1 MRIKAHMAQVA
12 ADARYALRQLA
23 KTPAYSLVVIL
34 TFALGI
40 GACSAILTVV
50 DSILLRPIAYPDS
63 DRLMMLHEVDS
74 HGAVTGVSPASVRA
88 WMQDAD
94 CFESIAVR
102 NVGEDNFFTRDAAL
116 RLTITAVTG
125 RYFETLRV
133 PAAHGR
139 LISTIDDV
147 LGQNTVAVLS
157 HAFWQQQFGGDVAVV
172 GTEVRVN
179 GQPVTVIG
187 ILPRGFESDA
197 DQVFVPLG
205 LPDEFWATPAPILSS
220 AIGRLKPGVTV
231 DQARQQLN
239 LLAGRLG
246 KDSPDKKDWKVQ
258 VTPLLEFKTRAVRP
272 TFLALFGAVSLLLL
286 IACANIANLIL
297 VRNTARHRELLVR
310 SALGA
315 SRGRIVRQLLTESLI
330 LAAIGGLA
338 GLVVAK
344 VGVDA
349 ILAVAPENLPR
360 ADEVALDPRALAF
373 TLTLTVLTGLGV
385 GLAPA
390 WSSAP
395 ASLADA
401 LKGYS
406 GGGGGGR
413 TTRFMREFLVVGELS
428 LALVLLA
435 GAGLLLRSF
444 VRLAQVD
451 PGFRPEQALMFNVYS
466 GYLDAEKEKIRTV
479 ADAVVNRFRSLP
491 GVHSVGVSYAA
502 PFSGA
507 SYPATLDIEGR
518 PVPVNERPSTAY
530 FPVNPDYFRALGI
543 PLLHG
548 RLFTDH
554 DRPGALLVAIVSQA
568 VADRY
573 FGGKAAIGR
582 RIRLRGEPEPWREIV
597 GVVGDV
603 KDKGL
608 RAESLPQIYEPFAQ
622 LPTPA
627 MTFVVRG
634 DASYATL
641 APALRRELRAVN
653 PEVPVARID
662 TLDQLVANSVARERL
677 AALILLCFSLAALI
691 VAVSGIYTVTSFAVT
706 QRTREFGIRLA
717 LGARPADLRR
727 LVFSRIA
734 RLVGFALLAGG
745 GGVLVVRR
753 LFESLLY
760 QTAPYDPIV
769 LGLLA
774 VLLAGVALVAGWGPS
789 RRAATAD
796 PVVALRAE

>member
-1 MRIKAHMAQVA
+1 MQKKEPLAQVA
-12 ADARYALRQLA
+12 VEARYALRQLA

-40 GACSAILTVV
+40 GACSAIFTVV

-63 DRLMMLHEVDS
+63 DRLMMLQEVDPRGS
-74 HGAVTGVSPASVRA
+74 VTGVSPTSVRA

-102 NVGEDNFFTRDAAL
+102 HVGEDNFFTRDAAL

-139 LISTIDDV
+139 VITAGDDAP
-147 LGQNTVAVLS
+147 GKNTVAVLS
-157 HAFWQQQFGGDVAVV
+157 HAFWEQQFGGDRAVV
-172 GTEVRVN
+172 GTDVRIN

-187 ILPRGFESDA
+187 VLPRGFETDA
-197 DQVFVPLG
+197 DRVFIPLG
-205 LPDEFWATPAPILSS
+205 LPDEFWSTPAPILSS

-231 DQARQQLN
+231 EQAQQQLD

-246 KDSPDKKDWKVQ
+246 KDSPDKAGWTVR
-258 VTPLLEFKTRAVRP
+258 VTPLLEFKTQAVRP
-272 TFLALFGAVSLLLL
+272 MFYALFGAVSLLLL

-310 SALGA
+310 AALGA
-315 SRGRIVRQLLTESLI
+315 SRGRIVRQLLTESVI
-330 LAAIGGLA
+330 LAAIGGLV
-338 GLVVAK
+338 GLVAAK
-344 VGVDA
+344 AGVDA
-349 ILAVAPENLPR
+349 ILALAPENLPR
-360 ADEVALDPRALAF
+360 AQEVALDPRAVAF
-373 TLTLTVLTGLGV
+373 TLALTVLTGLGV
-385 GLAPA
+385 GLIPA

-406 GGGGGGR
+406 GGGSGGR
-413 TTRFMREFLVVGELS
+413 KTRVVRELLVVGEIS

-435 GAGLLLRSF
+435 SASLLIRSF
-444 VRLAQVD
+444 ARLSQID
-451 PGFRPEQALMFNVYS
+451 PGFRSEQALMFSVYS
-466 GYLDAEKEKIRTV
+466 GILDAEKEKIRTF
-479 ADAVVNRFRSLP
+479 ADAVMDRFRSLP
-491 GVHSVGVSYAA
+491 GVRSVGVSYAA

-507 SYPATLDIEGR
+507 SYPITLDIEGR
-518 PVPVNERPSTAY
+518 NVPVNERPSAAY
-530 FPVNPDYFRALGI
+530 FPVNPDYFRAMGI
-543 PLLHG
+543 PLLYG
-548 RLFTDH
+548 RLFSDH
-554 DRPGALLVAIVSQA
+554 DRPGSLRVAIVSQA

-573 FGGKAAIGR
+573 FGGTAAIGR

-603 KDKGL
+603 KDQAL
-608 RAESLPQIYEPFAQ
+608 RADSAPQIYEPFAQ
-622 LPTPA
+622 LPTSA
-627 MTFVVRG
+627 MTFVIRG
-634 DASYATL
+634 DESYATL

-653 PEVPVARID
+653 AEVPIARID
-662 TLDQLVANSVARERL
+662 SLDRLVANSVARERL
-677 AALILLCFSLAALI
+677 AALIFLCFSLAALT
-691 VAVSGIYTVTSFAVT
+691 VAVSGIYTVMSYMVS

-727 LVFSRIA
+727 LVFSRVA
-734 RLVGFALLAGG
+734 RLVGIALLMGG
-745 GGVLVVRR
+745 GGVLAASR

-760 QTAPYDPIV
+760 HTPPHDPVV
-769 LGLLA
+769 LGLL
-774 VLLAGVALVAGWGPS
+774 VILLAGVALIASWGPS
-789 RRAATAD
+789 RRAAKAD